1 MNDTIHLENETLV
14 AYIYDEIDAPEQAR
28 VARHLQQCETC
39 GADYAALT
47 GVRTVLQA
55 WAPPHAGLGFTMVP
69 RAEAEQSARVLR
81 PAQWWNTVPAWAQ
94 AVAAIL
100 VLAVSAAVANI
111 QVRSGADGFAV
122 TTGWMSQPASVS
134 ARERTSELRRD
145 PADLSAGASAK
156 AEAAMGREGGPA
168 STPAPAPGADD
179 WKAALVALEQQLR
192 TEIRTSRSADAVVRT
207 PSRSGADEATLRRVQ
222 ELLAAS
228 EARQERNLALRLT
241 QFNRDVNVQR
251 QADLVR
257 IQQLFGHS
265 EGEISKQRQML
276 NYVMRASAPQQ

>member
-1 MNDTIHLENETLV
+1 MNDTIHIENETLV
-14 AYIYDEIDAPEQAR
+14 AYIYDEVDAPDKAR
-28 VARHLQQCETC
+28 VARHLQQCATC
-39 GADYAALT
+39 GAEYAALT
-47 GVRTVLQA
+47 GVRTVLQT
-55 WAPPHAGLGFTMVP
+55 WAPPHAGLGFTVVP
-69 RAEAEQSARVLR
+69 RTEAEQSARVLR
-81 PAQWWNTVPAWAQ
+81 PAQWWNTVPVWAQ

-122 TTGWMSQPASVS
+122 TTGWMSAS
-134 ARERTSELRRD
+134 AREQTSELRRD
-145 PADLSAGASAK
+145 AAPITAAVVPA
-156 AEAAMGREGGPA
+156 
-168 STPAPAPGADD
+168 ADD
-179 WKAALVALEQQLR
+179 WKAALVSLEQQLR
-192 TEIRTSRSADAVVRT
+192 NEIRTSRSADPVVRT
-207 PSRSGADEATLRRVQ
+207 SSRPSADGATIRRVQ

-228 EARQERNLALRLT
+228 EARQERSLALRLT

>member
-14 AYIYDEIDAPEQAR
+14 AYIYDEIDAPEKAR
-28 VARHLQQCETC
+28 VARHLRQCEAC
-39 GADYAALT
+39 GAEYAALT

-55 WAPPHAGLGFTMVP
+55 WAPPHAGLGFTVVP

-81 PAQWWNTVPAWAQ
+81 PAQWWNTVPVWAQ
-94 AVAAIL
+94 AVAAVL

-122 TTGWMSQPASVS
+122 TTGWMSQPASAS
-134 ARERTSELRRD
+134 ARERTSEL
-145 PADLSAGASAK
+145 
-156 AEAAMGREGGPA
+156 GGPA